1 MPHRRCNRPTNG
13 ALWGRPIE
21 RVSACTRRLVPT
33 QMRVPAQLDAGGPS
47 LDQRAVH
54 VMVVKCASSQSA
66 HFTALRVMYP
76 R

>member
-1 MPHRRCNRPTNG
+1 MPHLRCKRPTNG

-21 RVSACTRRLVPT
+21 RASACTRRLVPT
-33 QMRVPAQLDAGGPS
+33 RMRVPAQLDTGGPS

-66 HFTALRVMYP
+66 HFRALRVMCS